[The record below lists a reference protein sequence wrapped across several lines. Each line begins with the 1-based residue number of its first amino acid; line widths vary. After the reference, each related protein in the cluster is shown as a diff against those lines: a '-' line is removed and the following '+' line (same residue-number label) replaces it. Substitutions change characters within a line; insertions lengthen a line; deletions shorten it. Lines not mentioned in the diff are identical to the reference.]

1 MNINKIRGAILG
13 AVVGDALGVP
23 FEFLKRDSFSKNE
36 VKEMKGWGTH
46 NQPAGSW
53 SDDSSMMLILIETVV
68 EGYST
73 EKLMNKF
80 LKWKNSGYWTPHG
93 VMFDIGSVTERALKK
108 YEQYIIKPTEAGGDS
123 ERDNGNGSLMR
134 VLPIALWLFNKPFEK
149 RLDVI
154 REISSLT
161 HRHIRSIISSV
172 FYIEYIILL
181 LQGKDK
187 FTAFHDVK
195 KLIIPL
201 IPDDEMM
208 VFKNILSENFPLSLR
223 KNINSGGYVID
234 TLEAFF
240 WIFLNTGN
248 YQESVLEAILLG
260 DDTDTTATVVGGVA
274 GLYYGIKDIPQ
285 EWIDKIVKI
294 DEIETLC
301 KKFELFLAKN

>member
-154 REISSLT
+154 RKISSLT